1 MAGSQVR
8 QTVGRKQAN
17 RRKWG
22 HSRLDFDEARRGGF
36 YTQSQ
41 GNKVLQRASS
51 GASSGPGSVCADT
64 GDAPTIGSMSMNR
77 LRHPA
82 LWRFTGVGVDGFS
95 ACART
100 FATKSESYRAHC

>member
-1 MAGSQVR
+1 
-8 QTVGRKQAN
+8 VGPQ
-17 RRKWG
+17 
-22 HSRLDFDEARRGGF
+22 SLDFDEARRGGF

-51 GASSGPGSVCADT
+51 GASSGPGSVCADA

-82 LWRFTGVGVDGFS
+82 LWRFTGVSVDGGGFDGFS
-95 ACART
+95 ART